1 MIISKTPYRISF
13 FGGGT
18 DYPVWYRDN
27 GGQVLATT
35 IDKYCYITC
44 RYLPPFFDHK
54 YRIVYSKVENV
65 RHICEIQH
73 SAVRA
78 ALDYMGIDEGVEIH
92 HDGDLPAKT
101 GLGSSSSFT
110 VGLLH
115 SLYALKGLM
124 PTNMRL
130 AKEAIHIERDVLNEH
145 VGSQDQILA
154 ACGGLKKISFRGDD
168 NFRLTPIILGPS
180 RLESLQDHIMLVFTG
195 FTRIA
200 SMVAKSQIHNTP
212 NRKWELATMG
222 KMVDEA
228 LMILTEGS
236 DILDF
241 GRLMHESW
249 CLKRSLTDR
258 ISNCEIDDIYERA
271 RDAGA
276 IGGKLLGAGG
286 GGFMIF
292 FVEPDKQANVAETLE
307 GHLHV
312 PFRFDNTG
320 SEIIFHHTPYDAVG
334 PIGDTG
340 APSPGY
346 GKPPVREE
354 RVRIDDV
361 EAKRQRDGEV
371 ISPR

>member
-35 IDKYCYITC
+35 IDKYCYISC

-54 YRIVYSKVENV
+54 YRIVYSKLENV
-65 RHICEIQH
+65 RHIREIQH

-78 ALDYMGIDEGVEIH
+78 ALEYMGIDEGVEIH

-110 VGLLH
+110 VGLLY

-130 AKEAIHIERDVLNEH
+130 AKEAIYIERDVLNEH

-154 ACGGLKKISFRGDD
+154 ACGGFKKISFRGDD
-168 NFRLTPIILGPS
+168 NFRLTPVILDRA

-200 SMVAKSQIHNTP
+200 SMVARAQIQNTP
-212 NRKWELATMG
+212 NRKWELTTMA

-228 LMILTEGS
+228 LTILTEGS

-258 ISNCEIDDIYERA
+258 ISNSEIDDIYERA
-271 RDAGA
+271 RNAGA

-292 FVEPDKQANVAETLE
+292 FVEPDKQANVAEALE
-307 GHLHV
+307 GHLQV

-334 PIGDTG
+334 
-340 APSPGY
+340 
-346 GKPPVREE
+346 
-354 RVRIDDV
+354 RIAD
-361 EAKRQRDGEV
+361 
-371 ISPR
+371 